1 MAARISKKAAQ
12 EISNNINSLLVWQDI
27 LKQNLNEKRWDASD
41 LSRKAFNDAADALIA
56 IGIVVHKYKL

>member
-41 LSRKAFNDAADALIA
+41 LSRKAFNDAADPLIA

>member
-56 IGIVVHKYKL
+56 IGIAVHKYKL

>member
-41 LSRKAFNDAADALIA
+41 LSRKACNNAADALIA